1 MAKASH
7 TLQKGAVV
15 QHTAKAHDLKD
26 QLPEGSILATTIRF
40 VTLNCRTLSSEL
52 QQAALSRLLRYLCVP
67 FAALQETRMRDRP
80 VVSIENYTIY
90 CGDADENKVGG
101 CAIAVRNDYKN
112 LVEEFGSTSSRCA
125 FLRLRDR
132 RGRKLWIVIAHAP
145 TKTAEDNS
153 KDAFYDE
160 LNALMSKIP
169 SQQVVIVGIDA
180 NAKMGLEQQSDVLG
194 KWYYAAERT
203 SDNSDRLVDLCEQ
216 TGLIIASTF
225 KRNHRRHQL
234 TWQGSTLLTPEE
246 QRKRKMRTLKLQLDY
261 VLARNIPQSD
271 IRKSRAVW
279 DVAFDSDHRP
289 VLLSFKVRF
298 HKRNRGVPLQPK
310 IDMAGLKDD
319 ECRRKF
325 RQRVS
330 IHVGVRTRKKLSD
343 AHSFTKCIQDAARET
358 LPVLLPRKNAGDF
371 NQEKRLR
378 RKLRRQLQQDRDNER
393 TSRAMEFEKAWED
406 RNPRKAYALLKQ
418 YSGKMKRCSHV
429 LNTAN
434 GVAVGEA
441 TLPIWKEHFK
451 TLLNRLAPS
460 APELEHVHRP
470 TYAVNEEPPTESEV
484 LVCIQK
490 MKNGKSGGDDGISAE
505 MMLKYLPPSGIREMT
520 KIIRSIWINER
531 IPDSWRHANTIS
543 LHKKLSVTD
552 PRNYRGISL
561 LRVMYKVLERIILDR
576 LIKHREETTRDEQAG
591 FRPGRS
597 TIDQVFIVRRVI
609 EIWLRYSKTM
619 QLAFLDFEA
628 AFDSPHRGRLLNALR
643 ADGVPG
649 KFVRLLDDMNQ
660 RTIAAVRTPAG
671 CTTPF
676 EVVIGVRQGAVAG
689 PFLFNFAIDDIMRRT
704 VGHCPAD
711 IVLAPSGCPLTDL
724 EYADDVVIFA
734 ESSTKLQHVVTL
746 VSKLA
751 AAYGLR
757 LRPDKCKQMWISS
770 RPRTGIRVDGQPIEL
785 VDEFCYLCCMLTNN
799 GSYERDVQQRCAKAT
814 SAFNSLTKCLWSTP
828 ITNEVKL
835 RVYLS
840 AIRPIMTDRRLGQH
854 HQRVC
859 HNEDLYAE
867 IDAVYRRMTHGRYQH
882 LAPPSKAAKV
892 NRLRF
897 FGHIL
902 RRPADRLVQRVLKS
916 SSGSSWKKPP
926 GRKRKFWTE
935 VVKEDLRT
943 LGLDRQFRR
952 DVRFRKTWNSDEW
965 IDSVQALAE
974 DREGWAELRSRT
986 AHLGEDAGLTFR
998 QTRQLPHMQFLFQI
1012 PVLNDTAQCVDL
1024 IRLGDNLKERD
1035 GLPTPL
1041 VGGTGQLFSL

>member
-1 MAKASH
+1 M
-7 TLQKGAVV
+7 LM
-15 QHTAKAHDLKD
+15 
-26 QLPEGSILATTIRF
+26 
-40 VTLNCRTLSSEL
+40 RT
-52 QQAALSRLLRYLCVP
+52 
-67 FAALQETRMRDRP
+67 
-80 VVSIENYTIY
+80 
-90 CGDADENKVGG
+90 K
-101 CAIAVRNDYKN
+101 
-112 LVEEFGSTSSRCA
+112 CA
-125 FLRLRDR
+125 FLRLQDR
-132 RGRKLWIVIAHAP
+132 RGRKLWIVSAHAP
-145 TKTAEDNS
+145 TETAEDNS
-153 KDAFYDE
+153 KDAFCDE

-169 SQQVVIVGIDA
+169 SQQVVTVGINA

-203 SDNSDRLVDLCEQ
+203 SDNGDRLVDLCEQ

-234 TWQGSTLLTPEE
+234 TWQESTLLTPEE
-246 QRKRKMRTLKLQLDY
+246 QRKRKMRTLKIQLDY

-271 IRKSRAVW
+271 TRKSRAVL

-289 VLLSFKVRF
+289 VLLSFKIRF

-319 ECRRKF
+319 ECR
-325 RQRVS
+325 
-330 IHVGVRTRKKLSD
+330 SD
-343 AHSFTKCIQDAARET
+343 GAEENSANDAARET
-358 LPVLLPRKNAGDF
+358 LPVLLPRKKFAFASAETKSTYNSVCVARSASDF

-378 RKLRRQLQQDRDNER
+378 RKLRRQLQQDRDNEW

-406 RNPRKAYALLKQ
+406 RNLRKAYALLKQ

-451 TLLNRLAPS
+451 ILLNRLAPS
-460 APELEHVHRP
+460 APELEHVHKP

-490 MKNGKSGGDDGISAE
+490 MKNGKSGGDDEISAE
-505 MMLKYLPPSGIREMT
+505 MLKYLSPSGIREMT

-531 IPDSWRHANTIS
+531 LPDSWRHAIIIP

-561 LRVMYKVLERIILDR
+561 LRVMYKVLQRIILDR

-609 EIWLRYSKTM
+609 EIWQQYSKPM

-649 KFVRLLDDMNQ
+649 KFVHLLDDMNQ
-660 RTIAAVRTPAG
+660 RTTAAVRAPAG
-671 CTTPF
+671 CTAPS
-676 EVVIGVRQGAVAG
+676 EVVTGVRQGAVAG
-689 PFLFNFAIDDIMRRT
+689 PFMFNFAIDDNMRRT
-704 VGHCPAD
+704 VDQCPAD

-734 ESSTKLQHVVTL
+734 EISTKLQHVVNL

-785 VDEFCYLCCMLTNN
+785 VDEFCYLGCMLKNN
-799 GSYERDVQQRCAKAT
+799 GSYERDVQQRCAKAA

-840 AIRPIMTDRRLGQH
+840 AIRPIMMYGSETWAAPSTVMERLDCTERKLLRRLLGYFWL
-854 HQRVC
+854 RVC

-867 IDAVYRRMTHGRYQH
+867 IGVVYRRMTHGGYQH
-882 LAPPSKAAKV
+882 LTPPSKAAEV
-892 NRLRF
+892 NRLCF

-916 SSGSSWKKPP
+916 SSGSSWKKSP

-935 VVKEDLRT
+935 VVKEDLRV
-943 LGLDRQFRR
+943 LGVDRQFRR
-952 DVRFRKTWNSDEW
+952 DVKFRRTWNSGEW
-965 IDSVQALAE
+965 INSVQALAE
-974 DREGWAELRSRT
+974 DREGWAELCSRT
-986 AHLGEDAGLTFR
+986 AHLGEDAAIAPGDDISPPIKSSKSSKSGFTDTQQDLN
-998 QTRQLPHMQFLFQI
+998 LFALQS
-1012 PVLNDTAQCVDL
+1012 AY
-1024 IRLGDNLKERD
+1024 
-1035 GLPTPL
+1035 
-1041 VGGTGQLFSL
+1041 LFFI

>member
-1 MAKASH
+1 
-7 TLQKGAVV
+7 
-15 QHTAKAHDLKD
+15 
-26 QLPEGSILATTIRF
+26 
-40 VTLNCRTLSSEL
+40 
-52 QQAALSRLLRYLCVP
+52 
-67 FAALQETRMRDRP
+67 MRDRP
-80 VVSIENYTIY
+80 VISIENYTIY

-132 RGRKLWIVIAHAP
+132 RGRKLWIVSAHAP
-145 TKTAEDNS
+145 TETAEDNS

-203 SDNSDRLVDLCEQ
+203 SDNGDRLVDLCEQ

-289 VLLSFKVRF
+289 VLLSFKIRF

-319 ECRRKF
+319 ECRTKF

-343 AHSFTKCIQDAARET
+343 ADSFTKCIQDAARET
-358 LPVLLPRKNAGDF
+358 LPVLLPRKKFAFASAETKSTYNSVCVARSAGDF

-378 RKLRRQLQQDRDNER
+378 RKLRRQLQQDRDNEW

-434 GVAVGEA
+434 GVAVGGA

-505 MMLKYLPPSGIREMT
+505 MLKYLPPSGIREMT
-520 KIIRSIWINER
+520 KIIRSIWIDER
-531 IPDSWRHANTIS
+531 IPDSWRHAIIIP

-609 EIWLRYSKTM
+609 EIWQRYSKPM

-660 RTIAAVRTPAG
+660 RTTAAVRTPAG

-676 EVVIGVRQGAVAG
+676 EVVTGVRQGAVAG

-704 VGHCPAD
+704 VEQCP
-711 IVLAPSGCPLTDL
+711 
-724 EYADDVVIFA
+724 
-734 ESSTKLQHVVTL
+734 TL
-746 VSKLA
+746 S
-751 AAYGLR
+751 
-757 LRPDKCKQMWISS
+757 
-770 RPRTGIRVDGQPIEL
+770 
-785 VDEFCYLCCMLTNN
+785 
-799 GSYERDVQQRCAKAT
+799 
-814 SAFNSLTKCLWSTP
+814 
-828 ITNEVKL
+828 
-835 RVYLS
+835 
-840 AIRPIMTDRRLGQH
+840 
-854 HQRVC
+854 
-859 HNEDLYAE
+859 
-867 IDAVYRRMTHGRYQH
+867 
-882 LAPPSKAAKV
+882 
-892 NRLRF
+892 
-897 FGHIL
+897 
-902 RRPADRLVQRVLKS
+902 
-916 SSGSSWKKPP
+916 
-926 GRKRKFWTE
+926 
-935 VVKEDLRT
+935 
-943 LGLDRQFRR
+943 
-952 DVRFRKTWNSDEW
+952 
-965 IDSVQALAE
+965 
-974 DREGWAELRSRT
+974 
-986 AHLGEDAGLTFR
+986 
-998 QTRQLPHMQFLFQI
+998 
-1012 PVLNDTAQCVDL
+1012 
-1024 IRLGDNLKERD
+1024 
-1035 GLPTPL
+1035 
-1041 VGGTGQLFSL
+1041 

>member
-1 MAKASH
+1 MES
-7 TLQKGAVV
+7 
-15 QHTAKAHDLKD
+15 
-26 QLPEGSILATTIRF
+26 LATTIRF
-40 VTLNCRTLSSEL
+40 VTLICRTLSSEL
-52 QQAALSRLLRYLCVP
+52 QQVALSRLLRYLCVP

-80 VVSIENYTIY
+80 VISFENYTIY
-90 CGDADENKVGG
+90 CSDADENQVGG

-125 FLRLRDR
+125 FLRLWDR
-132 RGRKLWIVIAHAP
+132 RGHKLWIVNAHLRKP
-145 TKTAEDNS
+145 LRTT
-153 KDAFYDE
+153 
-160 LNALMSKIP
+160 
-169 SQQVVIVGIDA
+169 VVIVGIDA
-180 NAKMGLEQQSDVLG
+180 NAKMGLEQQSYVLG

-203 SDNSDRLVDLCEQ
+203 SDNGDRLVDLCEQ
-216 TGLIIASTF
+216 TGLIIAFTF

-246 QRKRKMRTLKLQLDY
+246 QRKRKMGTLKLQLDY

-289 VLLSFKVRF
+289 VLLSFKIRLN
-298 HKRNRGVPLQPK
+298 KRNRGVPLQPK
-310 IDMAGLKDD
+310 IDTAGLKDD
-319 ECRRKF
+319 ECRTKF
-325 RQRVS
+325 RQR
-330 IHVGVRTRKKLSD
+330 RCK
-343 AHSFTKCIQDAARET
+343 
-358 LPVLLPRKNAGDF
+358 VLLPQKKFASACAETKSTYNSVCVARSAGDF

-378 RKLRRQLQQDRDNER
+378 RKLRRQLQQDRDNEW

-406 RNPRKAYALLKQ
+406 RNPRKAYVLLKQ
-418 YSGKMKRCSHV
+418 YSGKMKRCSPV

-470 TYAVNEEPPTESEV
+470 TYAVNEEPPNESEV

-505 MMLKYLPPSGIREMT
+505 MLKYLPMSGIQ
-520 KIIRSIWINER
+520 I
-531 IPDSWRHANTIS
+531 
-543 LHKKLSVTD
+543 
-552 PRNYRGISL
+552 
-561 LRVMYKVLERIILDR
+561 
-576 LIKHREETTRDEQAG
+576 TRDEQAG

-609 EIWLRYSKTM
+609 EIWQRYSKPL
-619 QLAFLDFEA
+619 QIAFLDFED
-628 AFDSPHRGRLLNALR
+628 AFDPPHRGRLLDALR
-643 ADGVPG
+643 TDGVPG

-660 RTIAAVRTPAG
+660 RTTAAARTPAG

-676 EVVIGVRQGAVAG
+676 EVVTGVRQGAVAG
-689 PFLFNFAIDDIMRRT
+689 PFLFNFAVDDIMRRT
-704 VGHCPAD
+704 VDQCPAD

-724 EYADDVVIFA
+724 EYADHVVIFV
-734 ESSTKLQHVVTL
+734 ESSTKLQHVVNL

-785 VDEFCYLCCMLTNN
+785 VDEFCYLGCTLKNN
-799 GSYERDVQQRCAKAT
+799 GSYEGDVQQRCAKAT

-840 AIRPIMTDRRLGQH
+840 H
-854 HQRVC
+854 
-859 HNEDLYAE
+859 
-867 IDAVYRRMTHGRYQH
+867 
-882 LAPPSKAAKV
+882 
-892 NRLRF
+892 
-897 FGHIL
+897 
-902 RRPADRLVQRVLKS
+902 
-916 SSGSSWKKPP
+916 
-926 GRKRKFWTE
+926 
-935 VVKEDLRT
+935 
-943 LGLDRQFRR
+943 
-952 DVRFRKTWNSDEW
+952 DVRIGDLDSTINSYEE
-965 IDSVQALAE
+965 A
-974 DREGWAELRSRT
+974 
-986 AHLGEDAGLTFR
+986 
-998 QTRQLPHMQFLFQI
+998 
-1012 PVLNDTAQCVDL
+1012 
-1024 IRLGDNLKERD
+1024 
-1035 GLPTPL
+1035 
-1041 VGGTGQLFSL
+1041 